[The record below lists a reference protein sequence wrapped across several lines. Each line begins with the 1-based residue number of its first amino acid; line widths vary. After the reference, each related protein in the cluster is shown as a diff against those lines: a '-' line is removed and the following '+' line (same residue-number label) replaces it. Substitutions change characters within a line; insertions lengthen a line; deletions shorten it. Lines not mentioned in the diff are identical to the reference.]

1 MSSRNYQYLDHDL
14 NPAMVAEYTLLLLLD
29 TKHFS
34 FAVSNGKKLLLLA
47 EGLDLTEL
55 SSPGNDDDLLFR
67 KYGRTVIAVPDLN
80 FTLMPFEVF
89 SPDKVADFARFLDV
103 KPGEKVFSQH
113 LDADNQVLFKTSG
126 ALIEM
131 ITEHFDVHDIVFGAT
146 GFIKA
151 VAENSPLNH
160 QLFIQINDSQVE
172 LLNYNNGKL
181 RFYNHFDFFNED
193 ELAYFTTLVADEL
206 QISAEELVLY
216 LSGEVNRDDNNFSR
230 LQKFFPKVE
239 ISTISPLKLPSQFAS
254 HSILTLTALALCGSS
269 AVH

>member
-1 MSSRNYQYLDHDL
+1 MSNRNYQYLDHDL
-14 NPAMVAEYTLLLLLD
+14 NPAMVAEHTLLLLLG

-47 EGLDLTEL
+47 EGLDLAEL
-55 SSPGNDDDLLFR
+55 NSPGSDDDLLFR
-67 KYGRTVIAVPDLN
+67 KYGRTVIAVPDIN
-80 FTLMPFEVF
+80 FTLLPFEVF

-103 KPGEKVFSQH
+103 KPGERVFSQH

-131 ITEHFDVHDIVFGAT
+131 VTEHFDVHDIVFGAS

-151 VAENSPLNH
+151 VAQNNPLNH
-160 QLFIQINDSQVE
+160 QLFVQINDNRVE

-181 RFYNHFDFFNED
+181 RFYNHFEFFNED
-193 ELAYFTTLVADEL
+193 ELTYFTTVVAEEL
-206 QISAEELVLY
+206 QIPAAELALH
-216 LSGEVNRDDNNFSR
+216 LSGDVKADDKNFSR
-230 LQKFFPKVE
+230 LQKFFPLVE
-239 ISTISPLKLPSQFAS
+239 INTISPLKLPIQFVS
-254 HSILTLTALALCGSS
+254 HSILSLTALALCGSS